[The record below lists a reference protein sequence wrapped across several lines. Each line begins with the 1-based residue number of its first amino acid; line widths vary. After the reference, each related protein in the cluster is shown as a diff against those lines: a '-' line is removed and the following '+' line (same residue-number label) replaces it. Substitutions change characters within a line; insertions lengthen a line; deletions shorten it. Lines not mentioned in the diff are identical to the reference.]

1 VLQETEA
8 AVMFAVQQRSVPP
21 VSFYLARVIVR
32 LDVFAFVEL
41 IIVSIVGG
49 VLCNAY
55 FAVFQHAILTLRCPD
70 AALRLFWLALLCC

>member
-1 VLQETEA
+1 MNLFSTATVFCEQPFIQTC
-8 AVMFAVQQRSVPP
+8 
-21 VSFYLARVIVR
+21 LATI
-32 LDVFAFVEL
+32 DVFAFVEL